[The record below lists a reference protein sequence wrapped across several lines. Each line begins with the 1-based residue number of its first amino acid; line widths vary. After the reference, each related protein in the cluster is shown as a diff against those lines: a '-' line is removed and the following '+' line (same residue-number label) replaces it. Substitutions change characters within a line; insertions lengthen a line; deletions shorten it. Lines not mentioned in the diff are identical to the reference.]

1 MKHAH
6 DDIVVYGIRLSFI
19 VGPNGWLMPWGDVI
33 RNPVKAQR
41 LAEEYHM
48 SQVAA

>member
-19 VGPNGWLMPWGDVI
+19 VGPNGWLMPWGAII

-41 LAEEYHM
+41 LAEEYYM
-48 SQVAA
+48 RQVVA